1 MNYLVIGEHKFNSSD
16 SWKEHLVFSSD
27 NTEDWT
33 EKDYIEFFQENDGD
47 AVVDYILKTEESIPT
62 LEITDPLVSRGGG

>member
-27 NTEDWT
+27 
-33 EKDYIEFFQENDGD
+33 
-47 AVVDYILKTEESIPT
+47 
-62 LEITDPLVSRGGG
+62 ITS